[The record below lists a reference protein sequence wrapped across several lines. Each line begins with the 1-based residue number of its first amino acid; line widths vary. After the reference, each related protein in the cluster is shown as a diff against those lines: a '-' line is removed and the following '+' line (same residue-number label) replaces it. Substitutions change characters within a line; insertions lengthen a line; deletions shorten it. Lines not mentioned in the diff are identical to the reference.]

1 MRRIGLLAVDVIGVA
16 LATLGALFLRDNLEF
31 EADRFRALL
40 PYLAISVAVSIPVLV
55 VFGMHRAIWRLSSLR
70 DHLWSI
76 GAISV
81 IVLAATSIGFV
92 VSRLDGVARSLP
104 VLQALLMAVFF
115 VGARVA
121 ARLYPSLQT
130 QEPEGTAVVAQTMGK
145 ARLQNTVLV
154 VGVNRIAELYLRAV
168 AEFAP
173 DRIRVAGLLG
183 HDGSNIG
190 QIAYGLRV
198 LGKPEDLPI
207 VLDSL
212 EVHGLTVNRIAVMV
226 SFDQLSAEA
235 REALLDA
242 ERRRNIELNL
252 ISEMIGIGARPG
264 GLGRASEPPALLDD
278 AEIKSILDRPYW
290 KVKRCIDAAAAAILL
305 VLTAPLFAL
314 VGLAVVLDV
323 GFPALFWQLR
333 PGRFGYAFR
342 LLKFRS
348 MSSSHDRAGGR
359 IPDSERSSF
368 VGRTLRRFRLDE
380 LPQLVNIL
388 AGKMS
393 LVGPRPL
400 LPVDQPE
407 WDFTRLLVR
416 PGLTGWAQVN
426 GGRFVSVSEK
436 AALDIWYVR
445 NATLWLDMKIIL
457 RTVALVL
464 KGEERNEVAID
475 VARKAIEP
483 DQHDRAATADAVS
496 ESIEDDLPAKGQAA

>member
-1 MRRIGLLAVDVIGVA
+1 LLAVDVIGVA
-16 LATLGALFLRDNLEF
+16 FATLGALYLRDNLEYD
-31 EADRFRALL
+31 ADRFRALL

-55 VFGMHRAIWRLSSLR
+55 AFGMHRAIWRLSALQ
-70 DHLWSI
+70 DHLRSV
-76 GAISV
+76 GAISI
-81 IVLAATSIGFV
+81 IVLAATSVGFV
-92 VSRLDGVARSLP
+92 VNRLEGVARSLP
-104 VLQALLMAVFF
+104 VIQALLMTVFF

-130 QEPEGTAVVAQTMGK
+130 QEAEDTTVVAQAMGN
-145 ARLQNTVLV
+145 ARQQDTVLV
-154 VGVNRIAELYLRAV
+154 VGVNRIAELYLRSV
-168 AEFAP
+168 AELAP
-173 DRIRVAGLLG
+173 ERVRIAGLLG
-183 HDGSNIG
+183 HDGNNIG

-198 LGKPEDLPI
+198 LGGPEDLSV

-212 EVHGLTVNRIAVMV
+212 EVHGLSVNRIAVMV

-252 ISEMIGIGARPG
+252 ISEMIGIGARSG
-264 GLGRASEPPALLDD
+264 GRDRASQLPAVLDD

-290 KVKRCIDAAAAAILL
+290 KVKRCIDAVTAAILL
-305 VLTAPLFAL
+305 ILTAPLFVL
-314 VGLAVVLDV
+314 VGVVVVLDV

-348 MSSSHDRAGGR
+348 MSNSHDRAGRR
-359 IPDSERSSF
+359 IPDSKRSSL

-380 LPQLVNIL
+380 LPQLLNIL
-388 AGKMS
+388 TGKMS

-445 NATLWLDMKIIL
+445 NASFRLDMQILL
-457 RTVALVL
+457 RTIALVL
-464 KGEERNEVAID
+464 RGEERNEAAID
-475 VARKAIEP
+475 VARKAI
-483 DQHDRAATADAVS
+483 DIDCHDWDAPANAVS
-496 ESIEDDLPAKGQAA
+496 ESIEDDLPVKGQTA